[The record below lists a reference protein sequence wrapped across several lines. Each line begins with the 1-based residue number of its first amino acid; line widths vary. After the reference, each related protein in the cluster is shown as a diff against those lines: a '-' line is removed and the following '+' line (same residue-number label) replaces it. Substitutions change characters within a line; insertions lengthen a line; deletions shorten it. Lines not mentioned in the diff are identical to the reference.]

1 MNQVSDPALAPDAN
15 GVGMVD
21 WQGRSGRHYLLV
33 GEYLDTFV
41 MREADLYLIA
51 KGSDVLWVGST
62 GDLVA
67 DPASRIRF
75 RRALNGANRA
85 FRLDAPADRQAAA
98 WDLEGATPVPFSIV
112 QAA

>member
-1 MNQVSDPALAPDAN
+1 MSQMSDRPLAADRKQIHI
-15 GVGMVD
+15 VD

-51 KGSDVLWVGST
+51 SGSDVVWVGST
-62 GDLVA
+62 ADLVA

-75 RRALNGANRA
+75 RMALKGANQA
-85 FRLDAPADRQAAA
+85 FRLDAPADKLAAA
-98 WDLEGATPVPFSIV
+98 WDLEGATPALTAIV